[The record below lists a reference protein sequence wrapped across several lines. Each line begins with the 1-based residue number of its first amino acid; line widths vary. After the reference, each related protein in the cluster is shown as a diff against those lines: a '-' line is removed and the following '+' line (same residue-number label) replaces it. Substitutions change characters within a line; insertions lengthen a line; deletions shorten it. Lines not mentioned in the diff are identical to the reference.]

1 MNESKIEAGKIGS
14 WFSWSWLATIV
25 LIIFKALGKISLTWV
40 QVFLPAI
47 IGNAIAIVFVL
58 ILLITVAI
66 VNR

>member
-47 IGNAIAIVFVL
+47 IGNAIAIVL
-58 ILLITVAI
+58 IIVAMIIVAI
-66 VNR
+66 VDR

>member
-1 MNESKIEAGKIGS
+1 MAENKVDAGKIGS

-47 IGNAIAIVFVL
+47 IGNAIAIIFVL
-58 ILLITVAI
+58 ILLIVVAI
-66 VNR
+66 ANR

>member
-1 MNESKIEAGKIGS
+1 MESKVDAGKVGS

-47 IGNAIAIVFVL
+47 IGNTIALLLVFVL
-58 ILLITVAI
+58 LIVVAI
-66 VNR
+66 ENR